1 MKVFDFLARLAQ
13 MVLDAAAAV
22 LGICY
27 TAKYTVIIRRLGLA
41 KLSETERP
49 GLLII
54 QIDGLSYEHLHE
66 AMKRG
71 YAPHLRRLWQ
81 QGEVILR
88 PWYVGLPCTT
98 PATQAGIMFGNN
110 EDIPGFR
117 WYIKEAQRAITCTS
131 PNAIAEIQRR
141 ISQGR
146 RGILKGGSS
155 FMNMFDGDASLSMF
169 TLGAMNRQRFFESV
183 RGLGFFLLFLL
194 NPFRTVKTLFV
205 VVWEY
210 FQDVV
215 QRVSA
220 LLRKDKVPHLLK
232 GTSLFLRIMGDVI
245 FREVQTFA
253 VMIDIYRGVP
263 AIYTTYYGYDE
274 VAHHYGP
281 LSKPALRALRAIDAR
296 VRRIDSFRR
305 RSLTRDYDLY
315 ILSDHGM
322 TSAVPFRK
330 AYGQSL
336 GDFIRGLV
344 GKRARLSESLDI
356 ERRDVLHA
364 IYLKEELQ
372 AIESNVRPALAR
384 VPHRLAEIVRERFG
398 LDGHN
403 GKEASLESLRE
414 ADVVVRNSGS
424 MSHVYLNV
432 GSKQLSLS
440 EIEEFFPGLAQGLL
454 AHPGIWLVIGR
465 EGETVIV
472 SSREGK
478 LFLDGEYRVLGR
490 DPLEGVASPRVMA
503 DFIRRMARFP
513 HAGDLILMGRYEPK
527 TEIVSCFE
535 EQWACHGGLGG
546 PQEVAFLMVE
556 KHVPW
561 EAIEVRQATDL
572 YQFFKERYSGG

>member
-22 LGICY
+22 LGIYY

-54 QIDGLSYEHLHE
+54 QIDGLSYEHLRE

-71 YAPHLRRLWQ
+71 YVPHLRRLWQ
-81 QGEVILR
+81 QGEMILR

-110 EDIPGFR
+110 EDIPAFR

-194 NPFRTVKTLFV
+194 NPFRTVKTLFLA
-205 VVWEY
+205 VWEY
-210 FQDVV
+210 LQDVG

-220 LLRKDKVPHLLK
+220 LLRKDKAPHLLES
-232 GTSLFLRIMGDVI
+232 TSLFLRIMGNVI
-245 FREVQTFA
+245 FREIQTFA
-253 VMIDIYRGVP
+253 VMVDIYRGVP

-296 VRRIDSFRR
+296 VRQIDSFRR

-330 AYGQSL
+330 
-336 GDFIRGLV
+336 
-344 GKRARLSESLDI
+344 
-356 ERRDVLHA
+356 
-364 IYLKEELQ
+364 
-372 AIESNVRPALAR
+372 AR

-503 DFIRRMARFP
+503 EFIRRMARFP